1 MLRKQQ
7 HAWAVRDTKDLRNND
22 VRIPKDAQVFIN
34 DVYAEAQMC
43 SVIYGQQIGVF
54 KMFDFSHFS
63 P

>member
-1 MLRKQQ
+1 M
-7 HAWAVRDTKDLRNND
+7 
-22 VRIPKDAQVFIN
+22 RIPKDAQVFIN

-54 KMFDFSHFS
+54 KMFDFTQVGPQDQVYDDEMINNGSKQTLH